1 MWRYSCKKT
10 AEILSFKIK
19 NESSTAA
26 GIRRIEAITANALSN
41 YYNNLEKT
49 IEKLSGIIK
58 NKDLI
63 KGVEDVLKENKIL
76 SKKMESYKSLEVN
89 MLEKY
94 LVTKSV
100 EVNSVRVIAEIVDI
114 DADAMKNL
122 SFKLRGKEENLIMML
137 IAEKSDKVFL
147 TIMITDDLVDKGLN
161 ASIMIREVSKE
172 VNGGGGGQSF
182 FATAGGS
189 DSSGLS
195 QQ

>member
-1 MWRYSCKKT
+1 
-10 AEILSFKIK
+10 
-19 NESSTAA
+19 
-26 GIRRIEAITANALSN
+26 
-41 YYNNLEKT
+41 
-49 IEKLSGIIK
+49 
-58 NKDLI
+58 
-63 KGVEDVLKENKIL
+63 VKENKIL
-76 SKKMESYKSLEVN
+76 SKKMESYKALEVN

-189 DSSGLS
+189 DSSGISSAIEKLK
-195 QQ
+195 QLI